1 MARYIDA
8 DKLSEMIQHKADT
21 LIAGKETFLY
31 VAKWLE
37 LLPGADV
44 VARSECEKW
53 YHEYHVIKDALK
65 QEKEYHRSTEKLAD
79 KYQLE
84 LEAMRGAANSI
95 KMHYEKAKQEA
106 DRLAVE
112 LEAEKTLRVVRIE
125 RIFEE
130 IEMLMK
136 RHIFPV
142 VREGVIEIERE
153 PFLVID
159 PKDWAVFK
167 NMFIYGG
174 QSGTPVPTGED
185 EGAASSDSDI
195 SIPPEI
201 VEMMSKGIIKGITD
215 KITLMNW
222 LSEEGSDG
230 ER

>member
-21 LIAGKETFLY
+21 LIEGKEAFLY

-37 LLPGADV
+37 LIPGADV
-44 VARSECEKW
+44 VERSECEKW

-84 LEAMRGAANSI
+84 LE
-95 KMHYEKAKQEA
+95 KAKQEA

-112 LEAEKTLRVVRIE
+112 FEAEKVRRLADVEYLRREVRKWKNE
-125 RIFEE
+125 KYDFFQGLELCDVAADRITRSLFNELEE
-130 IEMLMK
+130 LMK

-142 VREGVIEIERE
+142 AREGVIEIERE

-159 PKDWAVFK
+159 PQDWEGLK
-167 NMFIYGG
+167 NKYIYGR
-174 QSGTPVPTGED
+174 PWAAPIPTGD
-185 EGAASSDSDI
+185 D
-195 SIPPEI
+195 
-201 VEMMSKGIIKGITD
+201 KGG
-215 KITLMNW
+215 NFA
-222 LSEEGSDG
+222 
-230 ER
+230 